1 VPISVESV
9 TLPVIIGVMSALL
22 QMSTVLLKNNTNL
35 RGQKEMQRKIMSEP
49 NLFVTSLPT
58 TRNMH
63 RQGPRIKGKR
73 KPMKSKP
80 VIRVGGRKVSAA
92 LKNNTRYA
100 FPVEVSH
107 IGDTNQ

>member
-1 VPISVESV
+1 
-9 TLPVIIGVMSALL
+9 
-22 QMSTVLLKNNTNL
+22 
-35 RGQKEMQRKIMSEP
+35 MQTSEP

-92 LKNNTRYA
+92 LKNNTRYRFA
-100 FPVEVSH
+100 VEVSH
-107 IGDTNQ
+107 IGDINQQCPFRAGEGLLPLFPPNSKDLTIFSPNGMMYI

>member
-1 VPISVESV
+1 MPISVESV

-63 RQGPRIKGKR
+63 RQGHKGKR

-92 LKNNTRYA
+92 LKNNTRYRFA
-100 FPVEVSH
+100 VEISH

>member
-1 VPISVESV
+1 
-9 TLPVIIGVMSALL
+9 
-22 QMSTVLLKNNTNL
+22 
-35 RGQKEMQRKIMSEP
+35 MQTSEP

-80 VIRVGGRKVSAA
+80 VIKVGGRKVSAA
-92 LKNNTRYA
+92 LKNNTRYRFA
-100 FPVEVSH
+100 VEVSH
-107 IGDTNQ
+107 IGDTNQQCPCRAGKGLLPLFPPNFKNLTTFPPNGMMYI